1 MLVVV
6 FVMTSVLVGS
16 GTATASTDYTDLC
29 VASTSSDDT
38 AASSGGTSGGLPHGP
53 RAVGTVGTPGGPIVL
68 ASTGAGMD
76 IGVWVSA
83 AITMLITGLAII
95 LVTQSDVERSEPA
108 PAA

>member
-1 MLVVV
+1 
-6 FVMTSVLVGS
+6 
-16 GTATASTDYTDLC
+16 
-29 VASTSSDDT
+29 
-38 AASSGGTSGGLPHGP
+38 
-53 RAVGTVGTPGGPIVL
+53 
-68 ASTGAGMD
+68 MD